1 MAVLA
6 TAPAQGEVSTFS
18 PPSAMSLRV
27 SRERRCLT
35 EDVPFRSLL
44 AESFESERV
53 EFYQMLFL
61 HL

>member
-1 MAVLA
+1 
-6 TAPAQGEVSTFS
+6 
-18 PPSAMSLRV
+18 MSRA
-27 SRERRCLT
+27 SRERRCLP